1 MSDRPQN
8 LVCPTAYPWAFNKL
22 KLNQAY
28 SFLVYQRDIL
38 GNKNVDPENEEQ
50 VKERYLAIKGLT
62 TDAQKENLRQD
73 RPKSTSNVDRR
84 PRTRTRS

>member
-8 LVCPTAYPWAFNKL
+8 LVCPESYAWAFNRL

-28 SFLVYQRDIL
+28 SFLVHAKTVL
-38 GNKNVDPENEEQ
+38 GQDVNPDDEEQ
-50 VKERYLAIKGLT
+50 VKDRYIAIKT
-62 TDAQKENLRQD
+62 EEQKANFNQE

-84 PRTRTRS
+84 PRARAKR